1 MANQRL
7 DNNEEQYNRNDE
19 EHRDRLDQGADEWNR
34 WRKENPDITPELRGT
49 SLIFADLS
57 GVNLSGANLRE
68 ADLTGADFTNADLT
82 GADLVK
88 ANLTTAKLGGA
99 RLNEADLRA
108 SDLRMADFRSANL
121 EKANLGMVQAL
132 TTNFAGAKLTGA
144 CIKHW
149 NTSGETDLSNVN
161 CDYIYFKEQEQD
173 RYPIDRNFVPGE
185 FTKHFQKASNTIEL
199 QFKNG
204 LDWQAFSLSFS
215 KLIIENEDA
224 GMVVQGIDIKED
236 GVVIVK
242 VKLDSDADKVKFH
255 QSFMQGYELAQKTL
269 EPQYQRRELQYER
282 SLQDKSETLNHLFF
296 LVQKY
301 QEQLGE
307 VPKLMAENS
316 KPITNQTTI
325 NTSTIGFVQSGSG
338 TISNFSQN
346 IGQNA
351 DEIVC
356 LINSLRSIAQVFPEV
371 EREEVAMHLDDLQN
385 DKLIGI

>member
-1 MANQRL
+1 M
-7 DNNEEQYNRNDE
+7 
-19 EHRDRLDQGADEWNR
+19 
-34 WRKENPDITPELRGT
+34 
-49 SLIFADLS
+49 
-57 GVNLSGANLRE
+57 
-68 ADLTGADFTNADLT
+68 
-82 GADLVK
+82 
-88 ANLTTAKLGGA
+88 
-99 RLNEADLRA
+99 
-108 SDLRMADFRSANL
+108 
-121 EKANLGMVQAL
+121 
-132 TTNFAGAKLTGA
+132 
-144 CIKHW
+144 
-149 NTSGETDLSNVN
+149 
-161 CDYIYFKEQEQD
+161 
-173 RYPIDRNFVPGE
+173 
-185 FTKHFQKASNTIEL
+185 

-385 DKLIGI
+385 DISQPEKRTPARIKTRIVALWAVACTLAVGIAGVADFSNNVLELAEKLGVPIEFSQSQTIQQLPPSP